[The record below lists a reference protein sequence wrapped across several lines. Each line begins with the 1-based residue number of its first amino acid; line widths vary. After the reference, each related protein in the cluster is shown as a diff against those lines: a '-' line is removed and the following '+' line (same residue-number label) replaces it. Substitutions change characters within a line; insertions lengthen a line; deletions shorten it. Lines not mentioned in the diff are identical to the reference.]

1 VETSIVWPQRDL
13 ANAFRYSDVKFFDY
27 QQKANPAYADSM
39 TSPMD
44 IIADLTSSINE
55 HTAKGSPQDVA
66 VGASNVIVAAVEK
79 SASSFSNWRNI
90 LVFLVSIPILA
101 VAITLLIATD
111 CFGIPRSIKYC
122 ITLIPKRNDES
133 NNSDDS
139 ECEMTTV

>member
-1 VETSIVWPQRDL
+1 MVWPQRDL
-13 ANAFRYSDVKFFDY
+13 ANAFCYSDVKLFDY
-27 QQKANPAYADSM
+27 QQKANPVYEDSM

-55 HTAKGSPQDVA
+55 HTAKGSPHH
-66 VGASNVIVAAVEK
+66 VGVCALNVIVAAVEK

-90 LVFLVSIPILA
+90 LLFLVSIPILA
-101 VAITLLIATD
+101 VAITLMIATVF
-111 CFGIPRSIKYC
+111 FGIRHSIKFC